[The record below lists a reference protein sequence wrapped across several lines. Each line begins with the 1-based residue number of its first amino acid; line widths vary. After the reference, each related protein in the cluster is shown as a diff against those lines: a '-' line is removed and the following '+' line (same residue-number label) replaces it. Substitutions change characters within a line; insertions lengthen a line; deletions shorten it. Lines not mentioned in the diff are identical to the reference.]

1 MKKVI
6 VIFLALILSVNF
18 VEPNTKAELAV
29 EDFTHAVF
37 GEEFTATW
45 CVYCPSAAENLMKIY
60 DEIPNEPYYHDKFF
74 FVALITDVNDKADE
88 RMGDYPDV
96 TGYPTVVF
104 DGNDEKVSGGQ
115 SDTSNYESAIDN
127 VGQRD
132 DTDISLSVEMNHL
145 GGDEL
150 ELFVDMTWN
159 EDASLGNPTF
169 NGFVRAY
176 IVEKES
182 RYNNYDGDPYH
193 FGFLD
198 YAIETGVELE
208 PHEQKTL
215 YATWKGGDHEDANGN
230 DFSDIDYDN
239 INIFVAFFNDES
251 STTDKYVLETAFAI
265 PPQIDISLP
274 DGLIGGDLEIS
285 GTAISKK
292 SDIETVY
299 YKWDQNGWLDSGV
312 SPFNGDFSFQLDTR
326 DLANGGHQLHVKVSD
341 RGASKMESMNIEILN
356 DENPPTLQII
366 SPMENDILENVT
378 IFEVEAI
385 DDNQIRKVEYN
396 VNEGEWRKMY
406 SSEEDSYIAS
416 WNTQEAGA
424 GNGDHQISFRAI
436 DMSDN
441 TIAETI
447 EVTVLN
453 EEDISYPYLRI
464 NDPKEEIH
472 NSRVEINLEAADPEG
487 IEKVQYR
494 VDNETNWKDLE
505 LENNDIYTATWTP
518 TWDGWHWID
527 FMAVDNQGYQTFSNI
542 RIETDSNPPLLSL
555 DSFTNDISAIAEF
568 DLSVY
573 DYSKLLSLKY
583 RVNGGNWNELN
594 QEEENLEFSWDS
606 TKYEDGECLM
616 EIECTDEW
624 GSVSTL
630 YRNLDVKNQ
639 GLIFTVPPSD
649 VVTDD
654 VITITSIVDYK
665 DPSSVNLIVAKM
677 AEGVLAEGQKIP
689 MKKEGN
695 YYNGEIFFEN
705 SGIYVYSIE
714 VDTGHGKLKSVEQT
728 IIVSEKQ
735 IMITDGNEDNM
746 LSNLSILPI
755 ISILVMIVFRRK
767 NSR

>member
-1 MKKVI
+1 MKKLI
-6 VIFLALILSVNF
+6 VICLALILSINLA
-18 VEPNTKAELAV
+18 EPNVEAEIAV

-60 DEIPNEPYYHDKFF
+60 DDIPDEPYYHDKFF

-132 DTDISLSVEMNHL
+132 DTDISLDVEMNHL

-150 ELFVDMTWN
+150 ELFVEITWN

-176 IVEKES
+176 IVEKVS

-198 YAIETGVELE
+198 YAIETSVELE
-208 PHEQKTL
+208 PHDQEML
-215 YATWKGGDHEDANGN
+215 YATWKGGEHEDSNGN

-239 INIFVAFFNDES
+239 VNIFVAFFNDES
-251 STTDKYVLETAFAI
+251 STADKYVLETAFAI
-265 PPQIDISLP
+265 PPEFDINVP
-274 DGLIGGDLEIS
+274 EGLVGGDLEIS
-285 GTAISKK
+285 GTAISEK
-292 SDIETVY
+292 SVIENIH
-299 YKWDQNGWLDSGV
+299 YKWDQNSWLDSGID
-312 SPFNGDFSFQLDTR
+312 SFNGDFSFNLDTR
-326 DLANGGHQLHVKVSD
+326 DLTNGGHELHVKVSD
-341 RGASKMESMNIEILN
+341 RGASKVQSMNIEILN
-356 DENPPTLQII
+356 DENPPSLQII
-366 SPMENDILENVT
+366 SPQEGETLENITV
-378 IFEVEAI
+378 FEVEAI
-385 DDNQIRKVEYN
+385 DDNQISKVEYN
-396 VNEGEWRKMY
+396 INAGDWRKMY
-406 SSEEDSYIAS
+406 LSEGDSYIAS

-424 GNGDHQISFRAI
+424 GNGNHQVAFRAI
-436 DMSDN
+436 DMSAN
-441 TIAETI
+441 TII
-447 EVTVLN
+447 ENIEITVLN
-453 EEDISYPYLRI
+453 QEDISYPYLRI
-464 NDPKEEIH
+464 NGPKEEIH
-472 NSRVEINLEAADPEG
+472 NSRVEIDVEASDPEG

-494 VDNETNWKDLE
+494 IDNETTWNDLE
-505 LENNDIYTATWTP
+505 LRNNEIYTGLWTP
-518 TWDGWHWID
+518 TWDGWHWIE
-527 FMAVDNQGYQTFSNI
+527 FMAVDNQGYQTFSNV
-542 RIETDSNPPLLSL
+542 RFETDSNPPLLTL

-568 DLSVY
+568 DLNVY
-573 DYSKLLSLKY
+573 DYSDLISLKY
-583 RVNGGNWNELN
+583 RVNGGDWNELD
-594 QEEENLEFSWDS
+594 QGIENIEFSWDS

-616 EIECTDEW
+616 EIECTDKW

-639 GLIFTVPPSD
+639 GLIYTVPPPN
-649 VVTDD
+649 VIAED
-654 VITITSIVDYK
+654 VITITSIVDYEQ
-665 DPSSVNLIVAKM
+665 PSSVNLIIAKM

-689 MKKEGN
+689 MKREGN
-695 YYNGEIFFEN
+695 YYTGEIFFEN
-705 SGIYVYSIE
+705 SGVYVYSIE

-735 IMITDGNEDNM
+735 TMVIEEEGD
-746 LSNLSILPI
+746 SIPSLGFLPL
-755 ISILVMIVFRRK
+755 ISILLLIVSRRRK
-767 NSR
+767 L

>member
-1 MKKVI
+1 MNKLI
-6 VIFLALILSVNF
+6 VICLALILSINLA
-18 VEPNTKAELAV
+18 EPNVEAEIAV

-60 DEIPNEPYYHDKFF
+60 DDIPTEPYYHDKFF

-132 DTDISLSVEMNHL
+132 DTDISLDVEMNHL

-150 ELFVDMTWN
+150 ELFVEITWN

-176 IVEKES
+176 IVEKVS

-198 YAIETGVELE
+198 YAIETSVELE
-208 PHEQKTL
+208 PHEQKML
-215 YATWKGGDHEDANGN
+215 YATWKGGEHEDSNGN

-239 INIFVAFFNDES
+239 VNIFVAFFNDES
-251 STTDKYVLETAFAI
+251 STADKYVLETAFAI
-265 PPQIDISLP
+265 PPEFDINVP
-274 DGLIGGDLEIS
+274 EGFVGGDLEIS
-285 GTAISKK
+285 GTAISEK
-292 SDIETVY
+292 SAIENIH
-299 YKWDQNGWLDSGV
+299 YKWDQNSWLDSGIN
-312 SPFNGDFSFQLDTR
+312 SFNGDFSFNLDTR
-326 DLANGGHQLHVKVSD
+326 DLTNGGHELHVKVSD
-341 RGASKMESMNIEILN
+341 RGASKVQSMNIEILN
-356 DENPPTLQII
+356 DENPPSLQII
-366 SPMENDILENVT
+366 SPQEGETLENITV
-378 IFEVEAI
+378 FEVEAI
-385 DDNQIRKVEYN
+385 DDNQISKVEYN
-396 VNEGEWRKMY
+396 INAGDWRKMY
-406 SSEEDSYIAS
+406 LSEGDSYIAS

-424 GNGDHQISFRAI
+424 GNGNHQVAFRAI
-436 DMSDN
+436 DMSAN
-441 TIAETI
+441 TITKNI
-447 EVTVLN
+447 EITVLN
-453 EEDISYPYLRI
+453 QEDISYPYLRI
-464 NDPKEEIH
+464 NGPKEEIH
-472 NSRVEINLEAADPEG
+472 NSRVEIDVEASDPEG

-494 VDNETNWKDLE
+494 IDNETTWNVLE
-505 LENNDIYTATWTP
+505 LKNNEIYKGLWTP
-518 TWDGWHWID
+518 TWDGWHWIE
-527 FMAVDNQGYQTFSNI
+527 FMAVDNQGYQTFSNV
-542 RIETDSNPPLLSL
+542 RFETDSNPPLLSL

-568 DLSVY
+568 DLNVY
-573 DYSKLLSLKY
+573 DYSDLISLKY
-583 RVNGGNWNELN
+583 RVNGGDWNDLDRGI
-594 QEEENLEFSWDS
+594 ENIEFSWDS

-616 EIECTDEW
+616 EIECTDKW

-639 GLIFTVPPSD
+639 GLIFTVPPSN
-649 VVTDD
+649 VVAED
-654 VITITSIVDYK
+654 VITITSIVDYEQ
-665 DPSSVNLIVAKM
+665 PSSVNLIIAKM

-689 MKKEGN
+689 MKKESN
-695 YYNGEIFFEN
+695 YYTGDIFFEN
-705 SGIYVYSIE
+705 SGVYVYSIE

-735 IMITDGNEDNM
+735 TMIIEEDGNGIPS
-746 LSNLSILPI
+746 LGFLPL
-755 ISILVMIVFRRK
+755 ISILLMIVSRRRK
-767 NSR
+767 L

>member
-1 MKKVI
+1 MKKLI
-6 VIFLALILSVNF
+6 VICLALILSINLA
-18 VEPNTKAELAV
+18 EPNVEAEIAV

-60 DEIPNEPYYHDKFF
+60 DDIPDEPYYHDKFF

-132 DTDISLSVEMNHL
+132 DTDISLDVEMNHL

-150 ELFVDMTWN
+150 ELFVEITWN

-176 IVEKES
+176 IVEKVS

-198 YAIETGVELE
+198 YAIETSVELE
-208 PHEQKTL
+208 PHEQEML
-215 YATWKGGDHEDANGN
+215 YATWKGGEHEDSNGN

-239 INIFVAFFNDES
+239 VNIFVAFFNDES
-251 STTDKYVLETAFAI
+251 STADKYVLETAFAI
-265 PPQIDISLP
+265 PPEFDINVP
-274 DGLIGGDLEIS
+274 EGLVGGDLEIS
-285 GTAISKK
+285 GTAISEK
-292 SDIETVY
+292 SVIENIH
-299 YKWDQNGWLDSGV
+299 YKWDQNSWLDSGID
-312 SPFNGDFSFQLDTR
+312 SFNGDFSFNLDTR
-326 DLANGGHQLHVKVSD
+326 DLTNGGHELHVKVSD
-341 RGASKMESMNIEILN
+341 RGASKVQSMNIEILN
-356 DENPPTLQII
+356 DENPPSLQII
-366 SPMENDILENVT
+366 SPQEGETLENITV
-378 IFEVEAI
+378 FEVEAI
-385 DDNQIRKVEYN
+385 DDNQISKVEYN
-396 VNEGEWRKMY
+396 INAGDWRKMY
-406 SSEEDSYIAS
+406 LSEGDSYIAS

-424 GNGDHQISFRAI
+424 GNGNHQVAFRAI
-436 DMSDN
+436 DMSAN
-441 TIAETI
+441 TII
-447 EVTVLN
+447 ENIEITVLN
-453 EEDISYPYLRI
+453 QEDISYPYLRI
-464 NDPKEEIH
+464 NGPKEEIH
-472 NSRVEINLEAADPEG
+472 NSRVEIDVEASDPEG

-494 VDNETNWKDLE
+494 IDNETTWNDLE
-505 LENNDIYTATWTP
+505 LRNNEIYTGLWTP
-518 TWDGWHWID
+518 TWDGWHWIE
-527 FMAVDNQGYQTFSNI
+527 FMAVDNQGYQTFSYV
-542 RIETDSNPPLLSL
+542 RFETDSNPPLLTL

-568 DLSVY
+568 DLNVY
-573 DYSKLLSLKY
+573 DYSDLISLKY
-583 RVNGGNWNELN
+583 RVNGGDWNELD
-594 QEEENLEFSWDS
+594 QGIENIEFSWDS

-616 EIECTDEW
+616 EIECTDKW

-639 GLIFTVPPSD
+639 GLIYTVPPPN
-649 VVTDD
+649 VIAED
-654 VITITSIVDYK
+654 VITITSIVDYEQ
-665 DPSSVNLIVAKM
+665 PSSVNLIIAKM

-689 MKKEGN
+689 MKREGN
-695 YYNGEIFFEN
+695 YYTGEIFFEN
-705 SGIYVYSIE
+705 SGVYVYSIE

-735 IMITDGNEDNM
+735 TMVIEEEGD
-746 LSNLSILPI
+746 SIPSLGFLPL
-755 ISILVMIVFRRK
+755 ISILLLIVSRRRK
-767 NSR
+767 L

>member
-1 MKKVI
+1 MKKLI
-6 VIFLALILSVNF
+6 VICLALILSINLA
-18 VEPNTKAELAV
+18 EPNVEAEIAV

-60 DEIPNEPYYHDKFF
+60 DDIPDEPYYHDKFF

-132 DTDISLSVEMNHL
+132 DTDISLDVEMNHL

-150 ELFVDMTWN
+150 ELFVEITWN

-176 IVEKES
+176 IVEKVS

-198 YAIETGVELE
+198 YAIETSVELE
-208 PHEQKTL
+208 PHEQEML
-215 YATWKGGDHEDANGN
+215 YATWKGGEHEDSNGN

-239 INIFVAFFNDES
+239 VNIFVAFFNDES
-251 STTDKYVLETAFAI
+251 STADKYVLETAFAI
-265 PPQIDISLP
+265 PPEFDINVP
-274 DGLIGGDLEIS
+274 EGLVGGDLEIS
-285 GTAISKK
+285 GTAISEK
-292 SDIETVY
+292 SVIENIH
-299 YKWDQNGWLDSGV
+299 YKWDQNSWLDSGID
-312 SPFNGDFSFQLDTR
+312 SFNGDFSFNLDTR
-326 DLANGGHQLHVKVSD
+326 DLTNGGHELHVKVSD
-341 RGASKMESMNIEILN
+341 RGASKVQSMNIEILN
-356 DENPPTLQII
+356 DENPPSLQII
-366 SPMENDILENVT
+366 SPQEGETLENITV
-378 IFEVEAI
+378 FEVEAI
-385 DDNQIRKVEYN
+385 DDNQISKVEYN
-396 VNEGEWRKMY
+396 INAGDWRKMY
-406 SSEEDSYIAS
+406 LSEGDSYIAS

-424 GNGDHQISFRAI
+424 GNGNHQVAFRAI
-436 DMSDN
+436 DTSAN
-441 TIAETI
+441 TITENI
-447 EVTVLN
+447 EITVLN
-453 EEDISYPYLRI
+453 QEDISYPYLRI
-464 NDPKEEIH
+464 NGPKEEIH
-472 NSRVEINLEAADPEG
+472 NSRVEIDVEASDPEG

-494 VDNETNWKDLE
+494 IDNETTWNDLE
-505 LENNDIYTATWTP
+505 LRNNEIYTGLWTP
-518 TWDGWHWID
+518 TWDGWHWIE
-527 FMAVDNQGYQTFSNI
+527 FMAVDNQGYQTFSYV
-542 RIETDSNPPLLSL
+542 RFETDSNPPLLTL

-568 DLSVY
+568 DLNVY
-573 DYSKLLSLKY
+573 DYSDLISLKY
-583 RVNGGNWNELN
+583 RVNGGDWNELD
-594 QEEENLEFSWDS
+594 QGIENIEFSWDS

-616 EIECTDEW
+616 EIECTDKW

-639 GLIFTVPPSD
+639 GLIYTVPPPN
-649 VVTDD
+649 VIAED
-654 VITITSIVDYK
+654 VITITSIVDYEQ
-665 DPSSVNLIVAKM
+665 PSSVNLIIAKM

-689 MKKEGN
+689 MKREGN
-695 YYNGEIFFEN
+695 YYTGEIFFEN
-705 SGIYVYSIE
+705 SGVYVYSIE

-735 IMITDGNEDNM
+735 TMVTEEDGD
-746 LSNLSILPI
+746 SIPSLGFLPL
-755 ISILVMIVFRRK
+755 ISILLLIVSRRRK
-767 NSR
+767 L